1 MTRPDPRDNLLCF
14 VVDAKEAVSVYAI
27 IRTGGRQFRV
37 EQGDTIYID
46 RVQASAGDKVTLGEV
61 LMVAG
66 DGEPSVGSPVIAAAS
81 VTGTVLEQ
89 GRDHKIR
96 VFKYKKRK
104 HYRRTRGHR
113 QSYTAVRIDAIQL

>member
-1 MTRPDPRDNLLCF
+1 M
-14 VVDAKEAVSVYAI
+14 SVYAI
-27 IRTGGRQFRV
+27 IRAGGRQFRV
-37 EQGDTIYID
+37 EKGDTIYID
-46 RVQASAGDKVTLGEV
+46 RVLAPAGEKITLGEV

-66 DGEPSVGSPVIAAAS
+66 EGEPTVGSPTVKAAS
-81 VTGTVLEQ
+81 VTGTVLDQ
-89 GRDHKIR
+89 VRDHKIR